1 MKRILYILMQTLF
14 LIILSIISENTIYC
28 QETPQNTRQET
39 IIELTHGCKLILDAN
54 IDLADTVSMNIVN
67 GIRNIL
73 PKIQSLIPLDS
84 IAIKLAISSSNV
96 LPFIG
101 VGARTNMDD
110 SGITIEYYYDPEN
123 PNFKIESLINGL
135 VHECHHGSRMS
146 LPNWPL
152 TLLELMV
159 REGLADHFM
168 VEVTNCE
175 QPQWSKAL
183 TKEEIKQY
191 MILVKPI
198 LCIEHESWN
207 AEFNEKYFFPWMF
220 GKSGENPIPA
230 WTGYTLGW
238 TIVENYLKAHPKAS
252 ASSLVFTSAEE
263 IASSTP
269 ELKVDSEK

>member
-135 VHECHHGSRMS
+135 VH
-146 LPNWPL
+146 
-152 TLLELMV
+152 
-159 REGLADHFM
+159 FM